1 MLKNPPARQETQVG
15 SLGQEEPLG
24 KEMETHSNILAWE
37 MPWIEKRG
45 RLQSMELQRDT
56 TEAT

>member
-1 MLKNPPARQETQVG
+1 MQELQVG
-15 SLGQEEPLG
+15 YVGQEDSLE